1 MTSIEQLLKLADQ
14 FIEQTQKSL
23 PEVNIGDINY
33 KDEAQKLSMLAGK
46 ITYRSHKEEDK
57 QKAELLKHVGSVLLE
72 VSDVMKQ
79 I

>member
-23 PEVNIGDINY
+23 PEVNIGDLNY
-33 KDEAQKLSMLAGK
+33 KDEGQKLSMLAGK

-57 QKAELLKHVGSVLLE
+57 QKADLLKQIGTVLLE